1 MNVTDWFTHSVRGV
15 LASPWLEMALAV
27 TSIVCGAILGLERQR
42 HDRPAG
48 LRTLI
53 LVCLGSTVFTI
64 VSFVFTS
71 TTGDSG
77 RVAAQIVTGVGFL
90 GAGAIL
96 HSGAGVSG
104 MTTAAAI
111 WLTAA
116 IGMTV
121 GAGYPASGL
130 GLSVLARTVLVAVY
144 QWEVRRL
151 GGMTSA
157 TVEVAFDEDHGKTW
171 IRLERLRDQ
180 FQVIER
186 LHVHQGPPGPL
197 VRMRA
202 DLRMPRRHLREF
214 LGQVADLPA
223 VKEIREGSSTP
234 PAAAE

>member
-1 MNVTDWFTHSVRGV
+1 MNVMDWFTHSVRG
-15 LASPWLEMALAV
+15 LLPSPWLETALAV
-27 TSIVCGAILGLERQR
+27 LSIVCGAILGWERQR
-42 HDRPAG
+42 HDKPAG

-53 LVCLGSTVFTI
+53 LVCLGSTVFTML
-64 VSFVFTS
+64 SFVFTS

-77 RVAAQIVTGVGFL
+77 RVAAQVVTGIGFL

-104 MTTAAAI
+104 MTTAATI

-116 IGMTV
+116 IGMAV
-121 GAGYPASGL
+121 GAGYPASAL
-130 GLSVLARTVLVAVY
+130 GLSVLARAVLVGVY
-144 QWEVRRL
+144 QWEVRGL

-157 TVEVAFDEDHGKTW
+157 TVDVTFDEDHGKTW
-171 IRLERLRDQ
+171 IRLERIREA

-197 VRMRA
+197 VRMRV

-214 LGQVADLPA
+214 LGQIADLPA
-223 VKEIREGSSTP
+223 VKEIREVSSTS

>member
-1 MNVTDWFTHSVRGV
+1 MNAMDWFTQSARGF
-15 LASPWLEMALAV
+15 LPSPWLEAFLAV
-27 TSIVCGAILGLERQR
+27 TSVLCGAILGMERQR

-53 LVCLGSTVFTI
+53 LVCLGSTVFTL

-96 HSGAGVSG
+96 HSGASVSG
-104 MTTAAAI
+104 MTTAATI

-116 IGMTV
+116 IGMAV

-130 GLSVLARTVLVAVY
+130 GLSILARTILVGVY

-151 GGMTSA
+151 GGIASA
-157 TVEVAFDEDHGKTW
+157 TVDVTFDEDHGKTW
-171 IRLERLRDQ
+171 IRLERIREA
-180 FQVIER
+180 FQVVER
-186 LHVHQGPPGPL
+186 LHVHQEPPDPL
-197 VRMRA
+197 VRMRI
-202 DLRMPRRHLREF
+202 DLRMPRRYLREF

-223 VKEIREGSSTP
+223 VKEIREVSPTP
-234 PAAAE
+234 KGRN